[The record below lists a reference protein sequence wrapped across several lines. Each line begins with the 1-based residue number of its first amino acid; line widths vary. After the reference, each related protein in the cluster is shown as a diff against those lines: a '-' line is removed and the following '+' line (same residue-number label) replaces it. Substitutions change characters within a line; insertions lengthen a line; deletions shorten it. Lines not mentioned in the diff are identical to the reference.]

1 MYTGPHLIKD
11 ELLFGYDTGYGVA
24 DNETSTRFYQGEPTT
39 NLITSNGLDFTV
51 LSSYS
56 DLSRSQVVDSNST
69 SGYACEMQITDGSA
83 INDAARIQFGQNTN
97 IPSSGN
103 ATVSVYAKL
112 EGGTTSNI
120 TPYIYNGSGTA
131 WQSLSPLDGG
141 SAYLTQEYR
150 RFAYYGAIAANP
162 GFSMV
167 KGNSSKQTGQ
177 KTRWHSPQVELTTQ
191 ASPFINGTRSDT
203 ASLINLGS
211 SGNIDVSTISFDS
224 TGQPTFDGTDDRI
237 IHDPGTFPPDF
248 SFPFSIE
255 VIYYV
260 PASADWSGAS
270 PARSSTILARGG
282 YGGIW
287 GLGRF
292 TTNNRLGFYMRT
304 GSGSNTYDPYT
315 TIERDKYYH
324 IVATW
329 NGSNK
334 ATLYKNGVEVS
345 SETASFTGTECDNT
359 GSILVG
365 GGNSFSGSNGGYV
378 EAKIPVAKVFK
389 KCLTDTEVKQ
399 NFRAYKN
406 RFNI

>member
-1 MYTGPHLIKD
+1 MYTGPHIIKD

-24 DNETSTRFYQGEPTT
+24 DNKTSTRFYQGEPTT
-39 NLITSNGLDFTV
+39 NLIASNGLDFTV

-56 DLSRSQVVDSNST
+56 NLSRSQVVDSKSP
-69 SGYACEMQITDGSA
+69 SGYACEMQITDASA
-83 INDAARIQFGQNTN
+83 INNAARVTFGQNTN

-112 EGGTTSNI
+112 EGGPTSNI
-120 TPYIYNGSGTA
+120 TPKIYNGSGTA

-141 SAYLTQEYR
+141 SAYLTYKYR
-150 RFAYYGAIAANP
+150 RFAYYGAITANP

-167 KGNSSKQTGQ
+167 QGNSSKQTGQ

-191 ASPFINGTRSDT
+191 ASPFVDGTRSAT
-203 ASLINLGS
+203 GSLINLGS
-211 SGNIDVSTISFDS
+211 SGDINVNNTSFDS
-224 TGQPTFDGTDDRI
+224 TGQPTFDGTSDRI
-237 IHDPGTFPPDF
+237 LHDPGTFPLDF

-260 PASADWSGAS
+260 PNSAAWNPVSGRTA
-270 PARSSTILARGG
+270 TILARGG
-282 YGGIW
+282 YAGVW
-287 GLGRF
+287 GLARF

-345 SETASFTGTECDNT
+345 SETASFTGTDCDNT
-359 GSILVG
+359 GWLQIAG
-365 GGNSFSGSNGGYV
+365 ANSFSGSNGGYTV
-378 EAKIPVAKVFK
+378 ATIPVGKVFK
-389 KCLTDTEVKQ
+389 KCLTATEVKQ